1 MGQGLWQQLHYYFDV
16 TNSYVTRKLYLL
28 LLPFL
33 QSGEWRQTLND
44 SGQVDSP
51 RYNLF
56 APDLYIP
63 CMSFITFLLFTGI
76 NAGSR
81 GEFSPEVLG
90 ITGSAG
96 IAIVTIEVVLI
107 YGGFYLL

>member
-1 MGQGLWQQLHYYFDV
+1 MNETGQA
-16 TNSYVTRKLYLL
+16 
-28 LLPFL
+28 
-33 QSGEWRQTLND
+33 
-44 SGQVDSP
+44 DSP
-51 RYNLF
+51 RHNLF

-76 NAGSR
+76 NAGAK

-96 IAIVTIEVVLI
+96 IVIVTLEVILI